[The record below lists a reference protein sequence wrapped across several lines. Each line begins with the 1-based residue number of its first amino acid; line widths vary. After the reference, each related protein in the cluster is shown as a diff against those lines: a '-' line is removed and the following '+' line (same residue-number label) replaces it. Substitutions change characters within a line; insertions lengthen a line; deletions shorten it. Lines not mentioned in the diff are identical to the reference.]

1 VRLPKSVIWLLD
13 RLSKSIRDLVSGLRY
28 GYPVCCVFNYFLDSF
43 LSIPSGLSRGEITD
57 PTLGT
62 YVPCHFH
69 RRVNGPL
76 SRGEC
81 LQLLG
86 SGFAVEHLAP
96 QDTVETLVNGK
107 VVSKIRI
114 PQGADGLFLSQI
126 VLRDGA

>member
-1 VRLPKSVIWLLD
+1 M
-13 RLSKSIRDLVSGLRY
+13 
-28 GYPVCCVFNYFLDSF
+28 
-43 LSIPSGLSRGEITD
+43 
-57 PTLGT
+57 
-62 YVPCHFH
+62 
-69 RRVNGPL
+69 
-76 SRGEC
+76 
-81 LQLLG
+81 QLLG